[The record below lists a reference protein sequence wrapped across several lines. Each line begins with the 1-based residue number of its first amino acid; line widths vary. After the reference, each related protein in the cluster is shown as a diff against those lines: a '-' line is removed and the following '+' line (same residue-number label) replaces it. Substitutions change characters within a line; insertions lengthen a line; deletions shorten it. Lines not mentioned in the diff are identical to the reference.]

1 MSSWSNGGRDEDG
14 LMTDAYFECGDCGL
28 NLSWPIT
35 EGLPASQDP
44 KQTEM
49 RAMVEAHGWDDCGRS
64 EFTLAPA
71 VTAVAALPR
80 GFYFNA
86 EDWNGKK
93 YQSFEGGRRQKN
105 LQSVITNADH
115 LIAALKTTRQFDRL
129 GNIDHVLPQITA
141 ALADVVAQT
150 NEFVSTVQRL
160 TAEYRNFADAQ
171 SQVAGGQPVEPA
183 AAVESPDVPAAAAS
197 TPDGEGGSLDVF
209 EWESGAGHAPK
220 PGPHL
225 ASVTVFDPNRSA
237 RVQLEELDQKA
248 APSPRLQLSMW
259 PERERGGRR

>member
-14 LMTDAYFECGDCGL
+14 LMSDAFFECGDCSL
-28 NLSWPIT
+28 YLSWPIT
-35 EGLPASQDP
+35 EGIPASQDP

-64 EFTLAPA
+64 EVSLAPA

-80 GFYFNA
+80 GFYFSA
-86 EDWNGKK
+86 EDWSGKK
-93 YQSFEGGRRQKN
+93 YQDFEGSRRQKN
-105 LQSVITNADH
+105 LQGVITNADH
-115 LIAALKTTRQFDRL
+115 LIAALKTARQFDRL

-160 TAEYRNFADAQ
+160 TTEYRNFADAH

-183 AAVESPDVPAAAAS
+183 AAVETPDVPAAAAS
-197 TPDGEGGSLDVF
+197 TSNEPEADIAQF
-209 EWESGAGHAPK
+209 EWSDPSLAPAPK

-225 ASVTVFDPNRSA
+225 ANVSVFDPNVSQKDQLAALDA
-237 RVQLEELDQKA
+237 RVA
-248 APSPRLQLSMW
+248 ARW
-259 PERERGGRR
+259 GGRR